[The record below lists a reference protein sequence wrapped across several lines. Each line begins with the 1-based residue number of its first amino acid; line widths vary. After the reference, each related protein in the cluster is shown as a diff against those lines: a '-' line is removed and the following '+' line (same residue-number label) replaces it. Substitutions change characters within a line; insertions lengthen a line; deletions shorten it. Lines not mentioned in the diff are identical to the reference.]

1 MRGAELWTCHPC
13 PATLEGVRVAEIS
26 SLSEDESRAHRL
38 GGQRRSEELRCI
50 LTQGRPEL
58 SRASRVAAGGGEAGG
73 GGGPHVRGAC
83 PGDPSSDP
91 YQPKQGPCSQAT
103 GVICRTDVYMHKA
116 EVSLTPNARVLW
128 LRNQDTAQFP
138 TRARVM
144 PKARAPALS
153 DSGPWWSLEL
163 GH

>member
-58 SRASRVAAGGGEAGG
+58 SRASRVAAGGGRQEAGEVLMSE
-73 GGGPHVRGAC
+73 GPVQETPARTLTS
-83 PGDPSSDP
+83 PS
-91 YQPKQGPCSQAT
+91 
-103 GVICRTDVYMHKA
+103 KA
-116 EVSLTPNARVLW
+116 LALKPLVSSAEQMSTCTR
-128 LRNQDTAQFP
+128 LRYP
-138 TRARVM
+138 
-144 PKARAPALS
+144 
-153 DSGPWWSLEL
+153 
-163 GH
+163 